1 MISAHM
7 LVLGDAGLQR
17 LTMFTRKGEGAPC
30 CQIAGLETSELRKVV
45 HHAHGIE
52 RVVESVMRRSRRQVQ
67 IPAAAGT
74 AATNTC
80 T

>member
-30 CQIAGLETSELRKVV
+30 CQIAGLEASELRKVV
-45 HHAHGIE
+45 HHGIE